1 MSKVADR
8 NRGERSARGGSKG
21 GKLSKENNWEAN
33 FDQEEK
39 LRH

>member
-8 NRGERSARGGSKG
+8 NRGERSARGSSKV

-33 FDQEEK
+33 FGQEES
-39 LRH
+39 LLH

>member
-8 NRGERSARGGSKG
+8 NRGERSAKDGSKV

-33 FDQEEK
+33 FGQEER
-39 LRH
+39 LLH